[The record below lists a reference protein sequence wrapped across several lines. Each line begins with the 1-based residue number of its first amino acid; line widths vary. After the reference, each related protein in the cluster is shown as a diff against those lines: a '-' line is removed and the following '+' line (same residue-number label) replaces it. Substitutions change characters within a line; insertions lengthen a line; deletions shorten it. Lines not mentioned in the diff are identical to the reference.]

1 MPSPPPSN
9 MPHFYCP
16 HRNITPDG
24 RFILPPDESRH
35 LAVVLRIKK
44 GDAISIFDGKGNSF
58 RAVVTDI
65 EYMDKKSYAGEVM
78 VSGRITDKN
87 CAASKDLSSYE
98 QPGKFFRRAYTD
110 ENVEINF
117 YQAIPKKQKI
127 EDIIDKLSQ
136 LGISS
141 VTPVITARTIVKI
154 SQPSERAAKLKR
166 WRAVALA
173 SSKQSLRSDIM
184 QVKEILTF
192 EEAVRLLKDAE
203 HNFPTIIAWEGEKD
217 KNLSVTIKEIKSIFK
232 RHQQTFAL
240 NVFIG
245 PEGGFD
251 FHKEIEY
258 ARANLKDIF
267 TVGLGDN
274 ILRADTA
281 AIMLASV
288 LVYEFNL
295 EGSGI

>member
-1 MPSPPPSN
+1 

-44 GDAISIFDGKGNSF
+44 GDPISIFDGKGNSF

-65 EYMDKKSYAGEVM
+65 EYMDKKNDAGGVT

-87 CAASKDLSSYE
+87 FADNSSCE
-98 QPGKFFRRAYTD
+98 QSEKIFRAVYPDRTA
-110 ENVEINF
+110 EINF

-136 LGISS
+136 LGVSS

-154 SQPSERAAKLKR
+154 PQPSEQAAKLKR
-166 WRAVALA
+166 WRSVALA
-173 SSKQSLRSDIM
+173 SSKQSLRNDIM
-184 QVKEILTF
+184 EVKEILTF
-192 EEAVRLLKDAE
+192 EEAVRMIRDAE
-203 HNFPTIIAWEGEKD
+203 RDFPTIIAWEGEKD
-217 KNLSVTIKEIKSIFK
+217 KNLSAVIKEIKSIFK
-232 RHQQTFAL
+232 NRPRPFAL

-258 ARANLKDIF
+258 ALANIRKNIF

-295 EGSGI
+295 LEGRGV